1 MSTSTRSPETTPPV
15 ARLQPSPVG
24 RPLPRWF
31 TAAVFGA
38 LVVVGIVLGLV
49 AGLNTVVVVLLVAV
63 VGTLVVVGTSR
74 AVEGGRKATD
84 RFVTCLVYGA
94 FLLAM
99 VPLVSLVYEV
109 TSKGLGRLDGEFFH
123 SSMLGVIG
131 PGGGAYHAILGT
143 LEQVALTSLMA
154 VPLGLAAAVYLT
166 EYGAGWLPRAIRF
179 FVDVM
184 TGVPSI
190 VAGLFIYV
198 FWVLGLHQG
207 FSGFAGSLALTIL
220 MLPVIIRSAEEMLLL
235 VPKALREAAYALGVP
250 QWKTIMKIVL
260 PTASAGLV
268 TGVMLALARVIGET
282 APLILTVAGNNFI
295 NNNPFKAQQMGLPLF
310 IYNQALQAYQPAIDR
325 AWAGALA
332 LILIV
337 VILYVAARLLT
348 RRNQLAGRR

>member
-1 MSTSTRSPETTPPV
+1 M
-15 ARLQPSPVG
+15 
-24 RPLPRWF
+24 
-31 TAAVFGA
+31 TAATAAA
-38 LVVVGIVLGLV
+38 L
-49 AGLNTVVVVLLVAV
+49 AGPGGQSDLRL
-63 VGTLVVVGTSR
+63 GTSPRRR
-74 AVEGGRKATD
+74 AADIAARATAW
-84 RFVTCLVYGA
+84 LA
-94 FLLAM
+94 FIVAL
-99 VPLVSLVYEV
+99 VPLVLVLSY
-109 TSKGLGRLDGEFFH
+109 TISRGAKRFDLRFFTH
-123 SSMLGVIG
+123 SMAGVAATDT
-131 PGGGAYHAILGT
+131 GGGAYHAILGT
-143 LEQVALTSLMA
+143 VEQVGLTSLMA
-154 VPLGLAAAVYLT
+154 VPLGLAAAVYIT
-166 EYGAGWLPRAIRF
+166 EYGRGWLRRWIRF

-235 VPKALREAAYALGVP
+235 VPSALREAAYALGVP

-268 TGVMLALARVIGET
+268 TGIMLALARVVGET
-282 APLILTVAGNNFI
+282 APLILTVAGDNFI
-295 NNNPFKAQQMGLPLF
+295 NNNPFKGQQMGLPLF

-337 VILYVAARLLT
+337 VILYTAARLLT

>member
-1 MSTSTRSPETTPPV
+1 MTAGTLASGSQSALQLGASGRRRMVDRLMKSIAWLSFLVALTP
-15 ARLQPSPVG
+15 
-24 RPLPRWF
+24 
-31 TAAVFGA
+31 
-38 LVVVGIVLGLV
+38 LVLVLGYTISRGAKRFDLRFLTHSM
-49 AGLNTVVVVLLVAV
+49 AG
-63 VGTLVVVGTSR
+63 
-74 AVEGGRKATD
+74 
-84 RFVTCLVYGA
+84 
-94 FLLAM
+94 
-99 VPLVSLVYEV
+99 VS
-109 TSKGLGRLDGEFFH
+109 GNDA
-123 SSMLGVIG
+123 
-131 PGGGAYHAILGT
+131 GGGAYHAIIGT
-143 LEQVALTSLMA
+143 LEQVAITSIIS

-166 EYGAGWLPRAIRF
+166 EYGRGWLPRAIRF

-207 FSGFAGSLALTIL
+207 FSGFAGSLALVIL

-250 QWKTIMKIVL
+250 QWKTIMRIVL

-295 NNNPFKAQQMGLPLF
+295 NNNPFKGQQMGLPLF

-325 AWAGALA
+325 AWAGALT
-332 LILIV
+332 LIIIV
-337 VILYVAARLLT
+337 VILYTAARLLT

>member
-1 MSTSTRSPETTPPV
+1 MSAQTVTSPTGSQSALSLGASGRRRTVDRIMRALAWLAFLVALTP
-15 ARLQPSPVG
+15 
-24 RPLPRWF
+24 
-31 TAAVFGA
+31 
-38 LVVVGIVLGLV
+38 LVIVLGYTIEKGSKQFSWHFLTHSM
-49 AGLNTVVVVLLVAV
+49 AG
-63 VGTLVVVGTSR
+63 VGPQDS
-74 AVEGGRKATD
+74 
-84 RFVTCLVYGA
+84 
-94 FLLAM
+94 
-99 VPLVSLVYEV
+99 
-109 TSKGLGRLDGEFFH
+109 
-123 SSMLGVIG
+123 
-131 PGGGAYHAILGT
+131 GGGAYHAILGT
-143 LEQVALTSLMA
+143 VEQVLITSALA

-166 EYGAGWLPRAIRF
+166 EYGHGWLPRAIRF

-207 FSGFAGSLALTIL
+207 FSGFAGSLALVIL

-235 VPKALREAAYALGVP
+235 VPNALREAAFALGVP
-250 QWKTIMKIVL
+250 QWKTIMRIVL

-268 TGVMLALARVIGET
+268 TGVMLAVARVIGET
-282 APLILTVAGNNFI
+282 APLLLTVFGQPYI
-295 NNNPFKAQQMGLPLF
+295 NTNPFKGAQEGLPLF

-325 AWAGALA
+325 AWAGALT

>member
-1 MSTSTRSPETTPPV
+1 MSAVTAAAVAEPNGSQSGLRLGASPRRRAADTA
-15 ARLQPSPVG
+15 ARL
-24 RPLPRWF
+24 
-31 TAAVFGA
+31 AAWLAFIVA
-38 LVVVGIVLGLV
+38 L
-49 AGLNTVVVVLLVAV
+49 
-63 VGTLVVVGTSR
+63 
-74 AVEGGRKATD
+74 
-84 RFVTCLVYGA
+84 
-94 FLLAM
+94 
-99 VPLVSLVYEV
+99 VPLVLV
-109 TSKGLGRLDGEFFH
+109 LGYTISRGAKRFDLRFFTH
-123 SSMLGVIG
+123 SMGGVAATDS
-131 PGGGAYHAILGT
+131 GGGAYHAILGT
-143 LEQVALTSLMA
+143 VEQVGLTSLMA
-154 VPLGLAAAVYLT
+154 VPLGLAAAVYIT
-166 EYGAGWLPRAIRF
+166 EYGRGWLRRSIRF

-235 VPKALREAAYALGVP
+235 VPSALREAAYALGVP

-268 TGVMLALARVIGET
+268 TGIMLALARVVGET
-282 APLILTVAGNNFI
+282 APLILTVAGDNFI
-295 NNNPFKAQQMGLPLF
+295 NNNPFKGQQMGLPLF

-337 VILYVAARLLT
+337 VILYTAARLLT
-348 RRNQLAGRR
+348 RRNQLTGRR

>member
-1 MSTSTRSPETTPPV
+1 MTSMNPAGSQSSLSLGASGRRRTVDRIMRTLAWLAFFIALTP
-15 ARLQPSPVG
+15 
-24 RPLPRWF
+24 
-31 TAAVFGA
+31 
-38 LVVVGIVLGLV
+38 LVIVLGYTISRGAKDFNWRFLTHSMAGV
-49 AGLNTVVVVLLVAV
+49 AP
-63 VGTLVVVGTSR
+63 
-74 AVEGGRKATD
+74 TD
-84 RFVTCLVYGA
+84 N
-94 FLLAM
+94 
-99 VPLVSLVYEV
+99 
-109 TSKGLGRLDGEFFH
+109 
-123 SSMLGVIG
+123 
-131 PGGGAYHAILGT
+131 GGGAYHAIVGT
-143 LEQVALTSLMA
+143 VEQVAITSILS

-166 EYGAGWLPRAIRF
+166 EYGRGWLPKAIRF

-207 FSGFAGSLALTIL
+207 FSGFAGSLALVIL

-250 QWKTIMKIVL
+250 QWKTIVKIVL

-268 TGVMLALARVIGET
+268 TGIMLAVARVIGET
-282 APLILTVAGNNFI
+282 APLLLTVFGNNYI
-295 NNNPFKAQQMGLPLF
+295 NTNPFKGAQEGLPQF
-310 IYNQALQAYQPAIDR
+310 IYNQALQAYKPAIDR

-337 VILYVAARLLT
+337 VVLYTAARLLT

>member
-1 MSTSTRSPETTPPV
+1 MTAAPAAALAEPGGHQSELRLGASPRRRAVDTA
-15 ARLQPSPVG
+15 ARL
-24 RPLPRWF
+24 
-31 TAAVFGA
+31 TAWLAFIVA
-38 LVVVGIVLGLV
+38 L
-49 AGLNTVVVVLLVAV
+49 
-63 VGTLVVVGTSR
+63 
-74 AVEGGRKATD
+74 
-84 RFVTCLVYGA
+84 
-94 FLLAM
+94 
-99 VPLVSLVYEV
+99 VPLVLV
-109 TSKGLGRLDGEFFH
+109 LGYTISRGAKRFDLRFFTH
-123 SSMLGVIG
+123 SMGGVAATDA
-131 PGGGAYHAILGT
+131 GGGAYHAILGT
-143 LEQVALTSLMA
+143 VEQVGLTSLMA
-154 VPLGLAAAVYLT
+154 VPLGLAAAIYLT
-166 EYGAGWLPRAIRF
+166 EYGRGWLRRAIRF

-235 VPKALREAAYALGVP
+235 VPSALREASYALGVP

-268 TGVMLALARVIGET
+268 TGIMLALARVVGET

-295 NNNPFKAQQMGLPLF
+295 NNNPFKGQQMGLPLF

-337 VILYVAARLLT
+337 VILYTAARLLT
-348 RRNQLAGRR
+348 RRNQLTGRR

>member
-1 MSTSTRSPETTPPV
+1 M
-15 ARLQPSPVG
+15 
-24 RPLPRWF
+24 
-31 TAAVFGA
+31 TAATAELGSQSQLRLGA
-38 LVVVGIVLGLV
+38 SPRRRAVDRTVRVLVWTAFLV
-49 AGLNTVVVVLLVAV
+49 AL
-63 VGTLVVVGTSR
+63 
-74 AVEGGRKATD
+74 
-84 RFVTCLVYGA
+84 
-94 FLLAM
+94 
-99 VPLVSLVYEV
+99 VPLVLVISY
-109 TSKGLGRLDGEFFH
+109 TISKGAKRFDSTFFGH
-123 SSMLGVIG
+123 SMAGVAATDK
-131 PGGGAYHAILGT
+131 GGGAYHAILGT
-143 LEQVALTSLMA
+143 VEQVALTSLMA

-166 EYGAGWLPRAIRF
+166 EYGRGWLPRAIRF

-295 NNNPFKAQQMGLPLF
+295 NNNPFKGQQMGLPLF

>member
-1 MSTSTRSPETTPPV
+1 MTAATAAALAGPGGQSDLRLGTSPRRRAADIV
-15 ARLQPSPVG
+15 ART
-24 RPLPRWF
+24 
-31 TAAVFGA
+31 TAWLAFIVA
-38 LVVVGIVLGLV
+38 L
-49 AGLNTVVVVLLVAV
+49 
-63 VGTLVVVGTSR
+63 
-74 AVEGGRKATD
+74 
-84 RFVTCLVYGA
+84 
-94 FLLAM
+94 
-99 VPLVSLVYEV
+99 VPLVLVLSY
-109 TSKGLGRLDGEFFH
+109 TISRGAKRFDLRFFTH
-123 SSMLGVIG
+123 SMAGVAATDT
-131 PGGGAYHAILGT
+131 GGGAYHAILGT
-143 LEQVALTSLMA
+143 VEQVGLTSLMA
-154 VPLGLAAAVYLT
+154 VPLGLAAAVYIT
-166 EYGAGWLPRAIRF
+166 EYGRGWLRRWIRF

-235 VPKALREAAYALGVP
+235 VPSALREAAYALGVP

-268 TGVMLALARVIGET
+268 TGIMLALARVVGET
-282 APLILTVAGNNFI
+282 APLILTVAGDNFI
-295 NNNPFKAQQMGLPLF
+295 NNNPFKGQQMGLPLF

-337 VILYVAARLLT
+337 VILYTAARLLT

>member
-1 MSTSTRSPETTPPV
+1 MTAVSTELGSQSALRLGASPRRRLIDRT
-15 ARLQPSPVG
+15 ARA
-24 RPLPRWF
+24 
-31 TAAVFGA
+31 TAWLAF
-38 LVVVGIVLGLV
+38 LV
-49 AGLNTVVVVLLVAV
+49 AL
-63 VGTLVVVGTSR
+63 
-74 AVEGGRKATD
+74 
-84 RFVTCLVYGA
+84 
-94 FLLAM
+94 
-99 VPLVSLVYEV
+99 VPLVLVLSYTV
-109 TSKGLGRLDGEFFH
+109 SRGAKRFDWRFFTH
-123 SSMLGVIG
+123 SMGGVAATDQ
-131 PGGGAYHAILGT
+131 GGGAYHAILGT
-143 LEQVALTSLMA
+143 LEQVGLTSLMA

-166 EYGAGWLPRAIRF
+166 EYGRGWLPRAIRF

-282 APLILTVAGNNFI
+282 APLILTVAGTPYI
-295 NNNPFKAQQMGLPLF
+295 NKNPFKGDQMGLPLF
-310 IYNQALQAYQPAIDR
+310 IYNQALQAYQPAVDR